1 MFLPRRTSPR
11 EEGSLVNVSAI
22 VDIAG
27 DTDRPE
33 WQATRL
39 AEFVFHLTDCSAD
52 QALLAVSTPSSNA
65 KLTND
70 EALARVAAAIVSVRR

>member
-1 MFLPRRTSPR
+1 MCAGK
-11 EEGSLVNVSAI
+11 EGVPVNASEV

-52 QALLAVSTPSSNA
+52 EALLAVSTPPSET
-65 KLTND
+65 KLSND
-70 EALARVAAAIVSVRR
+70 EALARVAAAIVALRRG